1 MLTPKGMWR
10 LREAGQEVSPHGRP
24 GAERLVVHLPF
35 PLGILRLG
43 VGKK

>member
-10 LREAGQEVSPHGRP
+10 LREAGQEVSQHGQP
-24 GAERLVVHLPF
+24 GAERLVAHLSFPF
-35 PLGILRLG
+35 GVLRLS

>member
-10 LREAGQEVSPHGRP
+10 LREAGQEVSQHGQT
-24 GAERLVVHLPF
+24 GAERLVAHLPF
-35 PLGILRLG
+35 PLGILRLS